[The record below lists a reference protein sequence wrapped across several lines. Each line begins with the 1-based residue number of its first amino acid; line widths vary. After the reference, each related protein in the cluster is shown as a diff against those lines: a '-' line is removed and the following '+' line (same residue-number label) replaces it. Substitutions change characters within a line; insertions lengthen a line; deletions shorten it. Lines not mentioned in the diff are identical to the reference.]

1 MRNQIFSGARGRFLK
16 QKKLLHLMACFTG
29 GKNCLNDKFLF
40 TLFTFLCS
48 CYSCADCN
56 KGMEAGRG
64 CDAPNREVYCKAC
77 YGNLFGLHGY
87 GFGGFGSLPALTA
100 GGGEVKTEYH
110 YTQFF

>member
-1 MRNQIFSGARGRFLK
+1 MERSLRLRK
-16 QKKLLHLMACFTG
+16 WLHLTGCFIEG
-29 GKNCLNDKFLF
+29 IHSKICENIVYLF
-40 TLFTFLCS
+40 FPS

-56 KGMEAGRG
+56 KGLEAGRG

>member
-1 MRNQIFSGARGRFLK
+1 MGFDIIEINLVVP
-16 QKKLLHLMACFTG
+16 
-29 GKNCLNDKFLF
+29 
-40 TLFTFLCS
+40 S

-56 KGMEAGRG
+56 KGLEAGQG

-110 YTQFF
+110 YTQFFWTQDSVKDDMI

>member
-1 MRNQIFSGARGRFLK
+1 MLEENLLYELIVIIF
-16 QKKLLHLMACFTG
+16 
-29 GKNCLNDKFLF
+29 
-40 TLFTFLCS
+40 S

-56 KGMEAGRG
+56 KALEAGRG
-64 CDAPNREVYCKAC
+64 CNAPNREVYCKAC

-87 GFGGFGSLPALTA
+87 GFGGFGGLPALTT